1 VSAYRAAL
9 IHRARLVGVRRVEPA
24 ERDAQGA
31 YETEAFA
38 GPWIRARVMERGAVA
53 AKRRRRPEE
62 STEARVERG
71 YELLLDYIYLAGDPV
86 AKPTAAATFETDCP
100 ILDNPTIVLSGEPE
114 HLNDGRR
121 EIGWMCWGDVP
132 KERS

>member
-1 VSAYRAAL
+1 MRHSL
-9 IHRARLVGVRRVEPA
+9 IHRARLVGTRRVEPA

-31 YETEAFA
+31 YATEAFT
-38 GPWIRARVMERGAVA
+38 GPWIRARVMERGAVG

-71 YELLLDYIYLAGDPV
+71 YELLLDFIDLAGDPV
-86 AKPTAAATFETDCP
+86 EKPTAAATFETDCP
-100 ILDNPTIVLSGEPE
+100 ILNDPVIVLSGEPE
-114 HLNDGRR
+114 VLNTGSRL
-121 EIGWMCWGDVP
+121 IGFMAYGDVP